1 MTIVNLPQAEYKTF
15 KRKVAILKKHGIN
28 MDYSVAGEKKRVVK
42 LTINQS
48 YDWNELDAICN
59 GGS

>member
-42 LTINQS
+42 LTINQA
-48 YDWNELDAICN
+48 YDWNELDAIC
-59 GGS
+59 GGK